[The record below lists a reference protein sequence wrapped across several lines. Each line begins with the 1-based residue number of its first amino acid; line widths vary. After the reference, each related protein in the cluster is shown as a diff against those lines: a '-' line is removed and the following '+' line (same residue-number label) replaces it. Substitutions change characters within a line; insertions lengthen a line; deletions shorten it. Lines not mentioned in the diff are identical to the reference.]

1 MKTIACWDH
10 LRAYGINTL
19 TGEACSLMYRL
30 LCDIT
35 EDGKRIIE
43 KCLGC
48 ELKPPENWN
57 SGAIGSIMLSPE
69 MLVPIA
75 VFALLEAGCRE
86 VYVLKGAVVG
96 IEAEDIGETLERFRR
111 YHGEEITRRFAY
123 TGPFQDR
130 NQHQMSGRVR

>member
-10 LRAYGINTL
+10 LRAYGINVL
-19 TGEACSLMYRL
+19 TGEACSLMYRV

-35 EDGKRIIE
+35 DDGKRVIE
-43 KCLGC
+43 KCLSC

-57 SGAIGSIMLSPE
+57 SGAIGSIMFTPE

-86 VYVLKGAVVG
+86 VYVVEGSVIG
-96 IEAEDIGETLERFRR
+96 IEADDGADTVARLRR
-111 YHGEEITRRFAY
+111 LHGDRITRRFAY

-130 NQHQMSGRVR
+130 NQHQMTGRVV

>member
-1 MKTIACWDH
+1 
-10 LRAYGINTL
+10 
-19 TGEACSLMYRL
+19 MYRI

-35 EDGKRIIE
+35 EDGKRVIE
-43 KCLGC
+43 KCLSC
-48 ELKPPENWN
+48 ELRPPENWN

-86 VYVLKGAVVG
+86 VYIVEGTVVG
-96 IEAEDIGETLERFRR
+96 MESDDTGETLDHFRR
-111 YHGEEITRRFAY
+111 YHGDRIKRRFAY

-130 NQHQMSGRVR
+130 NQHQMSGRVL